1 MKRKLARNVTLCS
14 ATEQLTPPML
24 RGLSLYR
31 ALSDAHFSLAV
42 AYVYR
47 ASEKDEVEDPLAE
60 KKNALQQ
67 YKLAREVLN
76 RAMSFRSCSVPVNVI
91 FLLSSPL

>member
-1 MKRKLARNVTLCS
+1 MKRKLVRNLTIFT
-14 ATEQLTPPML
+14 ATEQLICHPCCASCL
-24 RGLSLYR
+24 LYR

-76 RAMSFRSCSVPVNVI
+76 HTASFPRAVFS
-91 FLLSSPL
+91 